1 MHYFEYKNNQ
11 LFCERIPLKE
21 LALKFKT
28 PLYVY
33 SKKTLVEHY
42 QKLKRA
48 FKELNP
54 LICYSVKANSNLSIL
69 KILKNLGAGFDIVSG
84 GELYRLKTIKAPPN
98 KIVFAGVG
106 KTEEEIRS
114 ALDYKILLFNV
125 ESLSELEKIDKICRK
140 KNTIAKV
147 CLRYNPDIKVS
158 THKFIRTGESETKF
172 GMDKKTILQILKQRE
187 RYENIKIE
195 GIHIHIGSQ
204 ISEPQNFVSAIKK
217 AKELIKKINMPL
229 KYFNIGGGFAAQY
242 DFNEPPTL
250 AQDFARYIKPLL
262 KDMKLKIILEP
273 GRFIVANA
281 GVLITKV
288 LYIKKS
294 FKKRFCIVDA
304 GFTELIRPALY
315 SAYHFIS
322 PLELISTKDEYQEY
336 DVVGPICETTDFLAK
351 SIKLPAS
358 LKEGDFLCVF
368 SCGAYGM
375 SMSSNYNSRRRSAE
389 VLVDKDR
396 FYLIRKRE
404 TYKDLIR
411 KEMIV

>member
-11 LFCERIPLKE
+11 LFCEEVPLKE
-21 LALKFKT
+21 LVLKFKT

-33 SKKTLVEHY
+33 SKRTLVEHY
-42 QKLKRA
+42 QKLKRS
-48 FKELNP
+48 FKELNS

-69 KILKNLGAGFDIVSG
+69 KILKKLGAGFDIVSG
-84 GELYRLKTIKAPPN
+84 GELYRLKTIKAPPH

-106 KTEEEIRS
+106 KTEEEIKS

-125 ESLSELEKIDKICRK
+125 ESLSELEKIDKICGK
-140 KNTIAKV
+140 KNTTAKV
-147 CLRYNPDIKVS
+147 CLRYNPDIEVF
-158 THKFIRTGESETKF
+158 THKFIMTGKSETKF
-172 GMDKKTILQILKQRE
+172 GMDKKTILQILSQGK
-187 RYENIKIE
+187 RYKNIKIE

-217 AKELIKKINMPL
+217 VKELIKRINMPL

-242 DFNEPPTL
+242 DFSESPTL
-250 AQDFARYIKPLL
+250 ACDFAEHIKPLL
-262 KDMKLKIILEP
+262 KDMKFKIILEP

-294 FKKRFCIVDA
+294 FKKKFCVVDA

-322 PLELISTKDEYQEY
+322 PLELTSGEDEYQEY
-336 DVVGPICETTDFLAK
+336 DIVGPICETTDFLAK
-351 SIKLPAS
+351 STKLPVS
-358 LKEGDFLCVF
+358 LKEGDFLCIF

-375 SMSSNYNSRRRSAE
+375 SMSSNYNSRRRPPE

-404 TYKDLIR
+404 SYKDLIR
-411 KEMIV
+411 KERII